1 MDPDQAKARSRR
13 GTLGEAMAAL
23 FLEARGWTIEARN
36 FRAGRR
42 EIDLVARRG
51 RTLALVEVKWRG
63 GAGEGPGEGPA
74 GRPAAL
80 SWRSAQRG
88 RAAAAAWAA
97 VAAFDRERACAVR
110 FDLVTLDERPRGLV
124 LEHRA
129 GVWTPGHAWW

>member
-1 MDPDQAKARSRR
+1 MDPDKALARSRR
-13 GTLGEAMAAL
+13 GRLGEAMAAL

-36 FRAGRR
+36 FRAGRH

-51 RTLALVEVKWRG
+51 RTLALVEVKWRAATDAVETTAA
-63 GAGEGPGEGPA
+63 AGWSP
-74 GRPAAL
+74 
-80 SWRSAQRG
+80 AQRT

-97 VAAFDRERACAVR
+97 TRTYDPARACTVR
-110 FDLVTLDERPRGLV
+110 FDLVTIDENPRGLV